1 LASPRSMI
9 YRTKLFF
16 EEKGG
21 EQGADDV
28 LKYEQSEMRQVL
40 LQRARLFHYPLCVYI
55 YMSPINRGNKES
67 HKPPLIGVV
76 NTY

>member
-1 LASPRSMI
+1 MI
-9 YRTKLFF
+9 YPTELFSG
-16 EEKGG
+16 EKGG
-21 EQGADDV
+21 EQGADNV
-28 LKYEQSEMRQVL
+28 LEYEQSEKETCVVAKSSTFPL
-40 LQRARLFHYPLCVYI
+40 ILCVYI